1 MTPDSVTSPDG
12 DAPEPPTSDP
22 ASVRGSSGDRGV
34 SRPGTNVPEAILY
47 VTSNC
52 HLCGVARSL
61 LTAVQRT
68 IPFNIRTVNIDSDDE
83 LLKRFALEV
92 PVVEIEGEIV
102 AQGRVDVDRI
112 RAAVNAAR
120 IATVRRAATGE

>member
-1 MTPDSVTSPDG
+1 MTPPDG
-12 DAPEPPTSDP
+12 DTPDAAAPDP
-22 ASVRGSSGDRGV
+22 ASARGSSGDRGV
-34 SRPGTNVPEAILY
+34 SRPASNVPEAILY

-68 IPFNIRTVNIDSDDE
+68 IPFNIRTVNIESDDA

>member
-1 MTPDSVTSPDG
+1 VATPGSESTS
-12 DAPEPPTSDP
+12 
-22 ASVRGSSGDRGV
+22 ASGAGGSGDRGV
-34 SRPGTNVPEAILY
+34 SRAASNVPEAILY

-68 IPFNIRTVNIDSDDE
+68 IPFNIRTVNIESDDE

-102 AQGRVDVDRI
+102 AQGRVDVERI

-120 IATVRRAATGE
+120 IVTARRAATGESPV

>member
-1 MTPDSVTSPDG
+1 MTT
-12 DAPEPPTSDP
+12 P
-22 ASVRGSSGDRGV
+22 ASGASGSGDRGV
-34 SRPGTNVPEAILY
+34 ARPQSNVPEAILY

-68 IPFNIRTVNIDSDDE
+68 IPFNIRTVNIDDDDE

-92 PVVEIEGEIV
+92 PVVEIDGEVV
-102 AQGRVDVDRI
+102 AQGRVDVDLI

-120 IATVRRAATGE
+120 IASARRAATGE